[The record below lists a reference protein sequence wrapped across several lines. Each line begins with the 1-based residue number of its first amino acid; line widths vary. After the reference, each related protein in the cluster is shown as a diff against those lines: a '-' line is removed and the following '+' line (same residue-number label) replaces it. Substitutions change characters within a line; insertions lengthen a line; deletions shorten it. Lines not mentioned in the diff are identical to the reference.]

1 MKYNSDS
8 LFHVLMTRLAD
19 AMILN
24 ILFIITS
31 LPIITIGVSWASMY
45 YVTLKIIQDEKN
57 EEISI
62 LKNYLYSFKQNLLQG
77 IEIWILALLF
87 GGVLFLDLRIISSME
102 AQAFRKALFVATG
115 TVVLLFV
122 LTLQFVFPYLSRF
135 CTKFLTTIKNA
146 ALMAI
151 AQFPRAIIMTVI
163 TAVAVWLTLLN
174 KYTIYTGIFFWL
186 FIGFSTIALVKAR
199 IFIRI
204 FQDIEQNQT
213 ELKQKD

>member
-1 MKYNSDS
+1 M
-8 LFHVLMTRLAD
+8 
-19 AMILN
+19 
-24 ILFIITS
+24 
-31 LPIITIGVSWASMY
+31 
-45 YVTLKIIQDEKN
+45 KN
-57 EEISI
+57 EYHTTMIEDITKSMI
-62 LKNYLYSFKQNLLQG
+62 GEHITVSGWIQN
-77 IEIWILALLF
+77 IRDH